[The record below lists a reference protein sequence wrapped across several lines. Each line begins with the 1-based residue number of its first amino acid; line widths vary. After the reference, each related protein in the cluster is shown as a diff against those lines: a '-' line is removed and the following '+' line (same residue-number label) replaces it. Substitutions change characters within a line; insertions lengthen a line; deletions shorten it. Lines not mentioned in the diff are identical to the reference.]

1 MGAIRI
7 QKMDVP
13 QDKNARLN
21 ELLAKTDRKNREI
34 SRISEE
40 ADAALAPTFLA
51 SKANHDF
58 VLSAAEREI
67 AESTNALKLCTEKAI
82 SDMDG
87 KLTERLYRLYRTLE
101 GKNEDGEEERA

>member
-1 MGAIRI
+1 
-7 QKMDVP
+7 MDV
-13 QDKNARLN
+13 QQEKNAPLT
-21 ELLAKTDRKNREI
+21 ELLERTERKNREI

-51 SKANHDF
+51 GKANQEN

-82 SDMDG
+82 ADMDD
-87 KLTERLYRLYRTLE
+87 KLTARLYRLYCALE
-101 GKNEDGEEERA
+101 GKTEDGEEERA